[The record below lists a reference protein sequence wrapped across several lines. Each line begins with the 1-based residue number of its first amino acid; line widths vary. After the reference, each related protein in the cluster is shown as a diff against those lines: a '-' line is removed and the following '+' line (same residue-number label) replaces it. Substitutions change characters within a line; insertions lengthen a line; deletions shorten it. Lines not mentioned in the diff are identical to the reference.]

1 MERIH
6 YAGSSVLTGTA
17 IARALVRYAEALAL
31 RKGSMTVEI
40 PVRRA
45 SGGDGRAS
53 LLIGPASQLF
63 SESEEGGGDEIVDDE
78 LVARL
83 TREADGLGVS
93 RPITETDSDEG
104 AMHVPDFDIPHF
116 HDDEGAR

>member
-17 IARALVRYAEALAL
+17 IARSLLRYAEALAL

-40 PVRRA
+40 PVRQP
-45 SGGDGRAS
+45 SGRVGHAA

-63 SESEEGGGDEIVDDE
+63 SESEDSDDDE
-78 LVARL
+78 LVDEELVERF
-83 TREADGLGVS
+83 TREADRLGVS
-93 RPITETDSDEG
+93 HPVAEAGGQGSAQHAPETE
-104 AMHVPDFDIPHF
+104 IPRF
-116 HDDEGAR
+116 HGEEETW

>member
-17 IARALVRYAEALAL
+17 IARALLRYAEALAL

-40 PVRRA
+40 PVRQP
-45 SGGDGRAS
+45 SGRVGHAA

-63 SESEEGGGDEIVDDE
+63 SETEESEADELVDEE
-78 LVARL
+78 LVARF
-83 TREADGLGVS
+83 TREADRLGVS
-93 RPITETDSDEG
+93 HPVAEASAEG
-104 AMHVPDFDIPHF
+104 TAQHASEVEIPHF
-116 HDDEGAR
+116 HGEEESW